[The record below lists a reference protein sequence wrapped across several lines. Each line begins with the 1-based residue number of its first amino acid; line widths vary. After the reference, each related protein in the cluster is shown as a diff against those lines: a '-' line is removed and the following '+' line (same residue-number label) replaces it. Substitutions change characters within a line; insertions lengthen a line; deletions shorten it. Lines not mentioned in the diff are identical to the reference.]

1 MNGICHIEIPCT
13 DLNKAAKFYG
23 DVFGWETQIIPEMNY
38 AMFKAPDGIGGG
50 FSKDTKVS
58 SEAGVMLY
66 IEVEDIPAALKKI
79 EAGGGKQIKEKTQIS
94 PEHGYFA
101 LFADGEGNMVGLWA
115 KS

>member
-13 DLNKAAKFYG
+13 DLKKAAKFYG
-23 DVFGWETQIIPEMNY
+23 DVFGWETQMIPEMSY

-50 FSKDTKVS
+50 FSKDAKVS

-66 IEVEDIPAALKKI
+66 IEVEDIPSAFKKI

-94 PEHGYFA
+94 PEHGYFG
-101 LFADGEGNMVGLWA
+101 LFADNEGNMVGLWS